1 MGDELCDTVGRAGSC
16 LSRRGLRVRSD
27 WQRVRTAMKSTA
39 NALRRAVCT
48 AAPRVASIHTAW
60 GITLNISI
68 DLHTPGQPTSSQ
80 HVEVHL
86 TYLTL
91 PHEPPCRAPTTSS
104 SFAPPSHTRN
114 PLWSA
119 LSTPL
124 EVHLAEP
131 CNPLQQTLLHDQP
144 PPDGVPLAP
153 AAPPYRH
160 NTPHP
165 GRLQRTSNAAAE
177 LRSNTA
183 GSTAVLLDPPPPCLT
198 RHTLHHAPPPVL
210 YPGGLPLHKDPTENF
225 DFEIF
230 SLNVLA
236 LNATMSASPS
246 RQADP
251 VDEAPKTCALALPP
265 HAARAAPPAWM
276 CRALLLNV
284 AVPHSLVA
292 VRRQHI
298 TRPRPHCIAA
308 RGGSPR
314 VAQ

>member
-1 MGDELCDTVGRAGSC
+1 
-16 LSRRGLRVRSD
+16 VRSD

-210 YPGGLPLHKDPTENF
+210 YPGGLPLHKGPREF
-225 DFEIF
+225 RF
-230 SLNVLA
+230 
-236 LNATMSASPS
+236 
-246 RQADP
+246 
-251 VDEAPKTCALALPP
+251 
-265 HAARAAPPAWM
+265 RAF
-276 CRALLLNV
+276 L
-284 AVPHSLVA
+284 
-292 VRRQHI
+292 
-298 TRPRPHCIAA
+298 
-308 RGGSPR
+308 
-314 VAQ
+314 